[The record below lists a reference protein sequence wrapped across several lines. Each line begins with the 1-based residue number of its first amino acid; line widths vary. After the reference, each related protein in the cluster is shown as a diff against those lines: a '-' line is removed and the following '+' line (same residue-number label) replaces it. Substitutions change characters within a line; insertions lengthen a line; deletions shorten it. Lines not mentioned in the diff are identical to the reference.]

1 LVHGGPAN
9 LESLLRFVAG
19 LPCAPPQVVPQ
30 TGLWGTS
37 VLVGDGE
44 EPGRPTIGVVF
55 YRAQLI
61 AGNTQFVADLCAAR
75 PRRGPNARPVYCYSL
90 RGDAPAVELLRGCD
104 AVITTVL
111 AAGSGTHDG
120 DDWDPSALATLDV
133 PVVQGVA
140 ATSAGEAWAASSAG
154 LTPIDVAMQVAIPE
168 FDGRIVTVPFSF
180 KEVVDDGDE
189 LGSPVT
195 AYRTVPD
202 RVERVAGIAVRLAR
216 LRHVANED
224 KRVALVLSAY
234 PTKRSRLGKAVALDT
249 PASVLEL
256 LHALRDAGYRVDRI
270 PTGGDG
276 LMAEIADNDL
286 APVDLGHVLVA
297 IQPPRGFGDNP
308 VAVYHSPDLPP
319 AEDYVAFY
327 RWLDETWGAHAIVHV
342 GKHGTLEWL
351 PGKSVG
357 LSAGCWPDRVLG
369 DVPP

>member
-1 LVHGGPAN
+1 
-9 LESLLRFVAG
+9 
-19 LPCAPPQVVPQ
+19 
-30 TGLWGTS
+30 
-37 VLVGDGE
+37 
-44 EPGRPTIGVVF
+44 
-55 YRAQLI
+55 
-61 AGNTQFVADLCAAR
+61 NTQFVADLCAALQ
-75 PRRGPNARPVYCYSL
+75 RRGANARPVYCYSL

-180 KEVVDDGDE
+180 KEVVDDGD
-189 LGSPVT
+189 
-195 AYRTVPD
+195 
-202 RVERVAGIAVRLAR
+202 
-216 LRHVANED
+216 
-224 KRVALVLSAY
+224 
-234 PTKRSRLGKAVALDT
+234 
-249 PASVLEL
+249 
-256 LHALRDAGYRVDRI
+256 
-270 PTGGDG
+270 G

-351 PGKSVG
+351 PGKS
-357 LSAGCWPDRVLG
+357 
-369 DVPP
+369 